1 MWLEIVKTLLSISD
15 RRKDMELEKR
25 ERLSKAFQLMSDVI
39 GKAAEDLQ
47 NNIYPTGSC
56 IAMEQLASDILK
68 AVGDM
73 MSKEDAKQL
82 SNQLHMASHL
92 ELEYAMRENPT
103 TIPTLQ
109 KAQGKL
115 LALSILYSI

>member
-1 MWLEIVKTLLSISD
+1 MWLEILKTLLSISD
-15 RRKDMELEKR
+15 RKKDMELEKR

-39 GKAAEDLQ
+39 GKAIEDLQ

-56 IAMEQLASDILK
+56 IAMEQLSNDILK
-68 AVGDM
+68 AVSGM
-73 MSKEDAKQL
+73 MPEEDAKQL
-82 SNQLHMASHL
+82 SNQLYAASHL
-92 ELEYAMRENPT
+92 ELEYAMRDNPN